1 MRDNGGPAFPNAHE
15 LLDRHGLRA
24 KKHFGQNFLMS
35 ERVFRAIVDATVRAD
50 DDWIVEIG
58 AGLGTLT
65 ARLAERVPEGK
76 VIALERDPDMV
87 TVLQAELGH
96 LDNVQIEPGDALRY
110 DLHMAA
116 RWRTGPIVVCG
127 NLPYHV
133 AAPLIFKALDAR
145 ADVARIVVMIQ
156 KEMADRIVA
165 KPGTKTYGAL
175 GVMIQSY
182 ADVTTVCKVG
192 PGSFVPPPKVDST
205 VLRMVPLPGG
215 RPRHD
220 IGDEKHYSEVV
231 HAAFGQRRK
240 TLRNALRALFE
251 DEAIDA
257 ALASTGID
265 GVRRGETLDL
275 AEFAAL
281 ARAVPASSR
290 RAGAGPRV
298 SAPAAAVDGDAA
310 APDDAAADD

>member
-96 LDNVQIEPGDALRY
+96 LDNVQIEPGDALKY
-110 DLHMAA
+110 DLVAAA
-116 RWRTGPIVVCG
+116 RWHGGPITVCG
-127 NLPYHV
+127 NLPYHI
-133 AAPLIFKALDAR
+133 AAPLIFRACAAR
-145 ADVARIVVMIQ
+145 ASVSRAVVMVQ
-156 KEMADRIVA
+156 KEMADRMVA
-165 KPGTKTYGAL
+165 GPGTKTYGAM
-175 GVMIQSY
+175 GVMLQSY
-182 ADVTTVCKVG
+182 ATCRSVVQAPSGAFT
-192 PGSFVPPPKVDST
+192 PAPKVDSAVVKLDFT
-205 VLRMVPLPGG
+205 APPAL
-215 RPRHD
+215 D
-220 IGDEKHYSEVV
+220 IPDEEHHRSVV

-240 TLRNALRALFE
+240 TLRNALRSVYA
-251 DEAIDA
+251 DEAVAA
-257 ALASTGID
+257 ALAATGID
-265 GVRRGETLDL
+265 GIRRGETLSL
-275 AEFAAL
+275 VEFAAL
-281 ARAVPASSR
+281 ARAI
-290 RAGAGPRV
+290 
-298 SAPAAAVDGDAA
+298 PAASQTGIVVEEM
-310 APDDAAADD
+310 